1 VFLRCVR
8 LIFHSTPLVLVGTFT
23 VGFLIALHA
32 GLVGIPLACI
42 LASWFFKYCF
52 VVLDSAVLGHDEVP
66 VLSAE
71 MVNVFDEPRPLGFA
85 AVVLVAVS
93 AAISVDVYVGTK
105 PALAVTIGFMLLLP
119 AVIATFSLSSNVFL
133 AVWPPRLLGVV
144 RGLRWDYLF
153 LIVAMLLAAVVAYG
167 LATTHASLWV
177 TLAVVQ
183 LLFLFVVAL
192 IGSAMF
198 AHRID
203 FGLESRSPDERL
215 AERDR
220 RDHLKARQQLIDLAY
235 EQFRVQKPLDGW
247 REIENWLKTHAVGDN
262 TLTEYHAVFD
272 AACAWDDVRPGD
284 RLANDLIGLLLVRR
298 QTGAALEVAARRF
311 ALNPKFKP
319 VNAPRLAE
327 LAAVAGK
334 PGLRR
339 QLEPKSP

>member
-1 VFLRCVR
+1 MFLRCVR
-8 LIFHSTPLVLVGTFT
+8 LVFHSTPLVLVATFT
-23 VGFLIALHA
+23 VGFFIAIHA
-32 GLVGIPLACI
+32 GFVGIPLAGI

-93 AAISVDVYVGTK
+93 AVVSVNVYVGTD
-105 PALAVTIGFMLLLP
+105 ASLAVAVAFMLLLP
-119 AVIATFSLSSNVFL
+119 AVIAMFSVSGNVFL

-153 LIVAMLLAAVVAYG
+153 LNVAMLLVGLIAYF
-167 LATTHASLWV
+167 LATTHSSLWV

-183 LLFLFVVAL
+183 LLFLFIVAL
-192 IGSAMF
+192 IGAAMF
-198 AHRID
+198 EHRID

-220 RDHLKARQQLIDLAY
+220 RDHTKARQRMIDLAY
-235 EQFRVQKPLDGW
+235 EQFRVHKPLEGW
-247 REIENWLKTHAVGDN
+247 REIENWLKTHAVGDS
-262 TLTEYHAVFD
+262 TLIEYHAVFD

-284 RLANDLIGLLLVRR
+284 RLANELIGLLLVRR
-298 QTGAALEVAARRF
+298 QTGVALEVAERRLS
-311 ALNPKFKP
+311 LNPKFRP
-319 VNAPRLAE
+319 VNAARLAE

-334 PGLRR
+334 PALRR